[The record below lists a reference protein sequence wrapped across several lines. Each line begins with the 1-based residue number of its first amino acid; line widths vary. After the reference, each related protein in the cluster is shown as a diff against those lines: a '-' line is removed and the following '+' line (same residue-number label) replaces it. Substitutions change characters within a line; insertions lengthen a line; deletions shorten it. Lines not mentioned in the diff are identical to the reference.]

1 MHKDEDFSM
10 LVKKAKEKKS
20 EQKKI
25 EVSFATNEALF
36 SNNHLGCDA

>member
-10 LVKKAKEKKS
+10 PVKKAKEKKKGT
-20 EQKKI
+20 EKI